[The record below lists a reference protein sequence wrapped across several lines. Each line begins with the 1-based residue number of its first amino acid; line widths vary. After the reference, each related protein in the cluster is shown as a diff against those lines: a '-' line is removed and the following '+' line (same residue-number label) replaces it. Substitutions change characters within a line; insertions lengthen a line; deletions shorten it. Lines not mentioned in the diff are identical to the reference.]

1 MAVRRL
7 APKELQPKDFAFTP
21 ENMEWARGQLAK
33 YPDGRQ
39 ASAVIPLLWKA
50 QEQCGG
56 WVPEVAIRYVA
67 EFLNMANIRVME
79 IATFYTMFN
88 LAPVG
93 RHHVQLCGTTPCM
106 LRGAEDLKKVCERR
120 IGHQFDVT
128 PDGALSWVEVECLGA
143 CVNAPMAQINY
154 DFYEDMTPESF
165 ARILDDLAAGKH
177 VAPGPQIDRQ
187 FSGPQGG
194 LTTLLQSPS
203 IREGGS
209 GRPTGDALTDAAPKK
224 PAAEANVREAPA
236 AVDTLARAAAKE
248 GVSVRKTTQAVSEEA
263 PLSDEFK
270 PELLRAARGGQADDL
285 KLIWGVGPKLENL
298 LHRLGVFHFDQIAS
312 WTDMNLRWVDEHL
325 EGFKG
330 RAVRDKWIDQAK
342 KLATGWRPTSD
353 VGDKPGN

>member
-7 APKELQPKDFAFTP
+7 APKDLQPKDFAFSP
-21 ENMEWARGQLAK
+21 ENIEWAREQLAK

-56 WVPEVAIRYVA
+56 WVPESAIRYVA

-106 LRGAEDLKKVCERR
+106 LRGAEDLKKVCEKR
-120 IGHQFDVT
+120 IGHQFEVT

-154 DFYEDMTPESF
+154 DFYEDLTPESF
-165 ARILDDLAAGKH
+165 AQILDDLAAGKH
-177 VAPGPQIDRQ
+177 VAPGPQVDRQ
-187 FSGPQGG
+187 FSGPEGG
-194 LTTLLQSPS
+194 LTTLKESLV
-203 IREGGS
+203 IGNGGT
-209 GRPTGDALTDAAPKK
+209 GRDRGKPLTDAAPKK
-224 PAAEANVREAPA
+224 PTPEANVREAPA
-236 AVDTLARAAAKE
+236 GAATLAKTAARE
-248 GVSVRKTTQAVSEEA
+248 GVSVRKTAEAMTEEV
-263 PLSDEFK
+263 PVSDEFK
-270 PELLRAARGGQADDL
+270 PKFLQTARDGVADDL
-285 KLIWGVGPKLENL
+285 KLIWGVGPKLEGM
-298 LHRLGVFHFDQIAS
+298 LHRMGVFHFDQIAS

-342 KLATGWRPTSD
+342 KLTTGWRPSSN